1 MPPRSPLR
9 RRRRNQRPRAA
20 VSSTVRVR
28 HRQIRERSDSRET
41 PPCHCAHRCRPSWRP
56 TTVQHLMV
64 RRRSPCVE
72 ATGGGASDEPAAS
85 VLGLLRGC
93 SWASSSDSCESRR
106 RGCRLARMAPF
117 RPSLP
122 CTSMLSCL
130 PPQPPRNAPPATA
143 PIAATTAHCWH
154 GGYKQQH
161 RGNATSGC
169 RNAASATTRELTQ
182 PSPSLSSFLASL
194 SSFLAS
200 LSSADD
206 CESTTIHSFRAMFQP
221 SGHVDA

>member
-1 MPPRSPLR
+1 MATLMSLLTKPRETGVLLPRFVTSRWTARLR
-9 RRRRNQRPRAA
+9 FSTCKNRHEKRGGSHKRRNGSSQPFWSAQRA
-20 VSSTVRVR
+20 
-28 HRQIRERSDSRET
+28 Q
-41 PPCHCAHRCRPSWRP
+41 P
-56 TTVQHLMV
+56 TF
-64 RRRSPCVE
+64 
-72 ATGGGASDEPAAS
+72 
-85 VLGLLRGC
+85 
-93 SWASSSDSCESRR
+93 
-106 RGCRLARMAPF
+106 LARMAPF
-117 RPSLP
+117 RSPLP